1 MEEDANPELLDD
13 LQVREEALA
22 EESFEL
28 HLMEDEVPQIE
39 LLAQAADSVCQETKI
54 VRLLEILERQYEG
67 MQVLF
72 FTEYKATQA
81 LVMSALMQRF
91 GADCVTFI
99 NGDKRIDGV
108 IDSKGAT
115 PRTLTMD
122 RSMAADNFNAGKVR
136 FLVSTEAAGEG
147 IDLQESCHTLIHVY
161 LPWNPMRLHQRV
173 GRLNRYGQKHPVEV
187 VTLRNPDTVESRIWD
202 KLNAKIQNIMI
213 AFGTAMDEPE
223 DLLQLVLGMTSPSLF
238 TELFSEASKVPKDS
252 LSSWFD
258 AKTKTFG
265 GHGTLDT
272 VKSLVGNST
281 RFDYQNLKDIP
292 RKDLQDLQSFFE
304 AMLQLNKR
312 RIGRAGDG
320 LSFKTPEEWL
330 KDPGVRNRYEGLVF
344 SREVKG
350 REASL
355 RIVGV
360 GHRAF
365 DQAIEQARQQS
376 AMLTAIKGIDAPV
389 AVFRVFDRITGKSGN
404 VKQLVYAI
412 LSGGDEKELIVPKDW
427 QVLDLANRLIVEKLP
442 QEDGQVS
449 PPPSE
454 VAFFMDKAYEKLAK
468 SLREGMPHLF
478 EYPSVEPLT
487 ILWPAE

>member
-1 MEEDANPELLDD
+1 
-13 LQVREEALA
+13 
-22 EESFEL
+22 
-28 HLMEDEVPQIE
+28 
-39 LLAQAADSVCQETKI
+39 
-54 VRLLEILERQYEG
+54 
-67 MQVLF
+67 
-72 FTEYKATQA
+72 
-81 LVMSALMQRF
+81 
-91 GADCVTFI
+91 
-99 NGDKRIDGV
+99 
-108 IDSKGAT
+108 
-115 PRTLTMD
+115 
-122 RSMAADNFNAGKVR
+122 MAADNFNAGKVR

-147 IDLQESCHTLIHVY
+147 IDLQESCHTLIHVD

-173 GRLNRYGQKHPVEV
+173 GRLNRYGQKHSVEV
-187 VTLRNPDTVESRIWD
+187 VTLRNPDTVESRIWE

-238 TELFSEASKVPKDS
+238 TELFSQASKVPKDS

-272 VKSLVGNST
+272 VKNLVGNSS

-312 RIGRAGDG
+312 RIGREGDG
-320 LSFKTPEEWL
+320 LSFKTPDEWL

-412 LSGGDEKELIVPKDW
+412 LSGGDGKELIVLKDW
-427 QVLDLANRLIVEKLP
+427 QVLDLVNRLIVEKLP
-442 QEDGQVS
+442 QEDGLIV
-449 PPPSE
+449 PLPSD
-454 VAFFMDKAYEKLAK
+454 VAFFMDKAHEKLAK
-468 SLREGMPHLF
+468 SLGEGMPHLF